1 MTPGENPG
9 PTTSSMLQE
18 LDALRQRLDQ
28 APHWFRDPEAS
39 IRAAA
44 LAEEVKRLCHEGS
57 LCDDGVEA
65 ESLLAI
71 ASQRLEE
78 LQKLLGVH

>member
-1 MTPGENPG
+1 MAPGENPG
-9 PTTSSMLQE
+9 PTASSMLQE

-28 APHWFRDPEAS
+28 ASHWFSGPEAS
-39 IRAAA
+39 LHAAA

-57 LCDDGVEA
+57 LCEDAVEA
-65 ESLLAI
+65 ESLLAA
-71 ASQRLEE
+71 ASQHLEE